1 MTIIR
6 VRTNPAWIEIP
17 AGCSCLHKYF
27 LRTEYGKVIIKGVRF
42 EPLLR

>member
-17 AGCSCLHKYF
+17 AGRSCLHKYF
-27 LRTEYGKVIIKGVRF
+27 LRTVYSIVIIMGVGF
-42 EPLLR
+42 EQLLR